1 MNNYYNSIY
10 KKDLVEPEVFPSLKN
25 NIECDVS
32 IVGGG
37 FTGLSSAIELAQAGL
52 KVCIFEKE
60 YIGYGASGRNGGHL
74 VQGWSTD
81 FYKLQKSINK
91 NDHKM
96 AWDAGI
102 EAVEIVTNRIKKY
115 NIKCDLQ
122 MGYVYAALHKRH
134 LSELIEMKQEWSNFG
149 YKNLE
154 VLGNKKNLQKYVN
167 TDRYIGGLVDTGSG
181 HLHPMKYLHSLAK
194 IAKNLGVRIFEK
206 TFIIERHDN
215 ATVLKTSES
224 FEIKSSKILFCGNA
238 YLEGVSS
245 KRMTDKLAPAISS
258 VMATKPLPKSLIQN
272 LIPENCAVAD
282 CNTALNY
289 YRFDSNDRL
298 IFGGSSIYSNISPKD
313 ATPGL
318 YKKMVYLFP
327 SLKNIDIEMSWSGK
341 IGITLSR
348 IPHFGKLNKDVLF
361 TQGYSGHGV
370 ALTALAGKLMSED
383 ILGKTNRF
391 ETLSKIS
398 HLTFPGGIFRTPVLA
413 LGMSWFKFKDWL
425 RI

>member
-1 MNNYYNSIY
+1 MNNNYNSIY
-10 KKDLVEPEVFPSLKN
+10 KKDLHEPEVFQSLKN

-37 FTGLSSAIELAQAGL
+37 FTGLSSAIELAEAGL
-52 KVCIFEKE
+52 NVCIFEKE

-81 FYKLQKSINK
+81 FSKLQKSIDNK
-91 NDHKM
+91 DHKM

-102 EAVEIVTNRIKKY
+102 EAVSIVRNRIKKY
-115 NIKCDLQ
+115 NINCDLQ

-134 LSELIEMKQEWSNFG
+134 LSELIEMKREWSNFG
-149 YKNLE
+149 YNNLE
-154 VLGNKKNLQKYVN
+154 ILENSNSLKEYVN
-167 TDRYIGGLVDTGSG
+167 TDKYIGGLVDTGSG
-181 HLHPMKYLHSLAK
+181 HLHPMKYLHTLAK
-194 IAKNLGVRIFEK
+194 IAKNLGVKIFEK
-206 TFIIERHDN
+206 TYVVKRQDK
-215 ATVLKTSES
+215 ATVLTTNAN

-245 KRMTDKLAPAISS
+245 KIMTDKLAPAISS
-258 VMATKPLPKSLIQN
+258 VMATKPLSKSIIKSLIPN
-272 LIPENCAVAD
+272 NYAVAD

-289 YRFDSNDRL
+289 YRFDSKDRL
-298 IFGGSSIYSNISPKD
+298 IFGGASIYSNISPRD

-327 SLKNIDIEMSWSGK
+327 SLKNVDIEMSWSGK

-348 IPHFGKLNKDVLF
+348 IPHFGKINENVF
-361 TQGYSGHGV
+361 FAQGYSGHGV
-370 ALTALAGKLMSED
+370 ALTALAGKLMAEK
-383 ILGKTNRF
+383 ILKKTNRF
-391 ETLSKIS
+391 DILSKIS
-398 HLTFPGGIFRTPVLA
+398 HLTFPGGVFRTPVLA

-425 RI
+425 KV